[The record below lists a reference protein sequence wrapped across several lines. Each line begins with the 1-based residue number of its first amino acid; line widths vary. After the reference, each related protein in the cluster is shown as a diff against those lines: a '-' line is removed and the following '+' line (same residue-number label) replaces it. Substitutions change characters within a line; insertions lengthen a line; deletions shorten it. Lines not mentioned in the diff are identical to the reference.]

1 MEAAISKV
9 PIPNPLY
16 RCAGPNCG
24 LLKGSADRWWLMWTS
39 FGEYDRPVLYLCPWD
54 EEVAAREGT
63 LYVCGELC
71 AQKLQSQYMGNILE
85 NELKRSPR

>member
-1 MEAAISKV
+1 MEAATSKV
-9 PIPNPLY
+9 PNPLY

-24 LLKGSADRWWLMWTS
+24 LLKASSDRWWLMWTS
-39 FGEYDRPVLYLCPWD
+39 FGGYDQPVLYLCPWD
-54 EEVAAREGT
+54 EGLAAQEGT

-85 NELKRSPR
+85 NALKHSPR